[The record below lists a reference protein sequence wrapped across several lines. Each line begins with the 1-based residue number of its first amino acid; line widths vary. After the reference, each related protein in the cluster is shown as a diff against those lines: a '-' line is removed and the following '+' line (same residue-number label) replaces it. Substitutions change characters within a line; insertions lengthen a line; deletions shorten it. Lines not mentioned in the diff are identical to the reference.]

1 MCVIY
6 KPLACHSYNTIKV
19 NNKSVKVASIDTMLS
34 FYLAFLYANRPYL
47 DKERL
52 ICMSQYLF
60 VVQSKNRL
68 KQKCLLKRFSINCYG
83 KQDTMEDIRANKAIK
98 FQELKNKRNSKE
110 YEEYFLRYTPNEKKD
125 PKTKTKTKQTKRKTS
140 KTNKTKKSTFNK
152 IKKNL
157 GL

>member
-1 MCVIY
+1 
-6 KPLACHSYNTIKV
+6 
-19 NNKSVKVASIDTMLS
+19 MLS

-52 ICMSQYLF
+52 LCMSQYLF
-60 VVQSKNRL
+60 IVQSQNRL
-68 KQKCLLKRFSINCYG
+68 KQKGLLKRFSINCYG

-110 YEEYFLRYTPNEKKD
+110 YEEYFMRYTPNEKNDKKS
-125 PKTKTKTKQTKRKTS
+125 KTKS
-140 KTNKTKKSTFNK
+140 KPKKKKSKKTKKSTFSN

-157 GL
+157 GI